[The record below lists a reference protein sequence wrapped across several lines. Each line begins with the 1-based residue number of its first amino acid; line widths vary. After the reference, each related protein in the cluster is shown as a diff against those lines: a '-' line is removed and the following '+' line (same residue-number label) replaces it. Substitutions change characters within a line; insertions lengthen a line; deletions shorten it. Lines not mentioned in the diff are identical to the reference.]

1 MNNNGSYALVF
12 GVSVFDIC
20 GFTDN
25 DYRANDS
32 NPGRVRTSFG
42 GVCRNIA
49 ECMARVGV
57 NTKFISVLGDDETG
71 KSILQHSKEMNY
83 NMEDSLIVEGGHT
96 PTYMA
101 VLDHFGEMMSA
112 VVDMKIIDKFT
123 TEFIDSKA
131 DIIKNSKYMVLDSD
145 RPDIVEHILKK
156 FH

>member
-25 DYRANDS
+25 DYRSNDS

-71 KSILQHSKEMNY
+71 KSILQHSKVMNY
-83 NMEDSLIVEGGHT
+83 NMEDSLIVKNVILLLIWL
-96 PTYMA
+96 Y
-101 VLDHFGEMMSA
+101 L
-112 VVDMKIIDKFT
+112 IISVKW
-123 TEFIDSKA
+123 
-131 DIIKNSKYMVLDSD
+131 YL
-145 RPDIVEHILKK
+145 LL
-156 FH
+156 